1 MPVPLATR
9 FTATRCDSFNLLI
22 LAAANVLRAPF
33 FFGEYDPLPAAAV
46 QHTLI
51 LFLFYS
57 PSPPSTGATPA
68 TSLAH
73 TPSRM
78 LSLTRRS
85 LNVVLPAARRSLALS
100 KAVAVSA
107 RPTSFPIVSCAKDW
121 RAADVPSLAATVKIS
136 LPSDAADELR
146 EHVTAV
152 AAAEPDVEKV
162 TVDAT
167 RLPLASA
174 FLQRV
179 ERELLVEGPGL
190 AILSPTPGIDSI
202 HEVTPR
208 L

>member
-1 MPVPLATR
+1 M
-9 FTATRCDSFNLLI
+9 
-22 LAAANVLRAPF
+22 
-33 FFGEYDPLPAAAV
+33 
-46 QHTLI
+46 
-51 LFLFYS
+51 
-57 PSPPSTGATPA
+57 
-68 TSLAH
+68 
-73 TPSRM
+73 
-78 LSLTRRS
+78 SLTRRS
-85 LNVVLPAARRSLALS
+85 LAAVLPAAHRSLTLF
-100 KAVAVSA
+100 KPVSA
-107 RPTSFPIVSCAKDW
+107 SASSTSFPIVSCAKDW

-136 LPSDAADELR
+136 LPPNAADELR

-202 HEVTPR
+202 HEVTA